1 MTIFAIA
8 PLPANAR
15 RGTIGLILAFFAV
28 VFFLEMITPSDYVFG
43 YLYIGGILFANAQ
56 LGRKA
61 TLQATIAAVVLTL
74 LNLWIPD
81 SSKVEASTIADRI
94 IAAFALGTTGF
105 LSERNRRYQ
114 EAFTQQQTK
123 LESQE
128 QLSRIREDFA
138 STLTHDLRTPLLGA
152 IETIAAFQQ
161 EKFGAVSSTQ
171 QQVLATMKRS
181 HLNSLQLVETLL
193 DVYRN
198 DTEGL
203 QLQFMPI
210 DLTVLA
216 EEAASTLNELA
227 ATRRVHLSISQ
238 DDSDFRKA
246 LWVQGDPFQL
256 HRVFSNL
263 LINAI
268 NHTRRGGRVEVVLD
282 SQASSQVVK
291 VFDTGA
297 GIKPE
302 EFPHLFDRF
311 YQGESDRQAKG
322 SGLGLYLSRQIIEA
336 HGGIIWAENQT
347 NGGTGAIFGFR
358 LPVYPYQSAA

>member
-1 MTIFAIA
+1 MAIFTIA
-8 PLPANAR
+8 PLQPETH
-15 RGTIGLILAFFAV
+15 RGAVGLILVFFAI
-28 VFFLEMITPSDYVFG
+28 VFILEMLTPSDYVFG
-43 YLYIGGILFANAQ
+43 YLYIGGILFANAR

-61 TLQATIAAVVLTL
+61 TLQATVAAVALTL

-81 SSKVEASTIADRI
+81 SSKVQASTVADRL
-94 IAAFALGTTGF
+94 IAALALAITGF
-105 LSERNRRYQ
+105 LSERNHRYQ
-114 EAFTQQQTK
+114 EAFTQQQAK
-123 LESQE
+123 LEAQE
-128 QLSRIREDFA
+128 QLSQIREDFA

-181 HLNSLQLVETLL
+181 SLNSLQLVETLL

-203 QLQFMPI
+203 QLQLKPI
-210 DLTVLA
+210 DLTALA

-227 ATRRVHLSISQ
+227 ASRRVHLSIYQ

-246 LWVQGDPFQL
+246 LWVQGDPLQL
-256 HRVFSNL
+256 HRVFANL

-291 VFDTGA
+291 IFDTGA
-297 GIKPE
+297 GIKPD
-302 EFPHLFDRF
+302 EFPHLFERF

-347 NGGTGAIFGFR
+347 NNGTGAVFGFK
-358 LPVYPYQSAA
+358 LPVYPYQPTA